1 MSEAQ
6 DGAHGQAPGL
16 TFPAAHVLIAM
27 GPPDD
32 EFRASLIVALEV
44 AGARMTQAPVQ
55 TRMSRTGRYQSVHIE
70 VYVESREEL
79 ESLYAVVKSHPG
91 VVFRL

>member
-1 MSEAQ
+1 MSETG
-6 DGAHGQAPGL
+6 DGEVTPRGL
-16 TFPAAHVLIAM
+16 LFPAAHVLIAM
-27 GPPDD
+27 GPADD
-32 EFRASLIVALEV
+32 EFRASLLQALLNG
-44 AGARMTQAPVQ
+44 GARRTPTAVDF
-55 TRMSRTGRYQSVHIE
+55 RLSRTGRYQSVHIE

>member
-1 MSEAQ
+1 MSEPQ
-6 DGAHGQAPGL
+6 DGGQGQAPGL
-16 TFPAAHVLIAM
+16 TFPSAQVLIAM
-27 GPPDD
+27 GPADD

-44 AGARMTQAPVQ
+44 AGARMTLAPVEH
-55 TRMSRTGRYQSVHIE
+55 RLSRTGRYQSVHIE
-70 VYVESREEL
+70 VFVESREEL

>member
-6 DGAHGQAPGL
+6 DGADGQAPGL

-55 TRMSRTGRYQSVHIE
+55 HRLSRTGRYQSVHIE